1 MSEQSNDTSKNPGAD
16 KDEQHE
22 TARQLTE
29 DALGAYAR
37 GEREKGDK
45 MVEEAKRTD
54 SSAIEEVIQ
63 DLDEDAGSDH
73 TVPREM
79 ADSLLRNRR
88 FGHGLVTASPGV
100 SSGRSGYL
108 PPSQQ
113 ACAGRSDGK
122 RTASPFA
129 AAPAG

>member
-1 MSEQSNDTSKNPGAD
+1 LAGIQASSQQQERRMSDQSNDNAKNPGAD

-73 TVPREM
+73 TVPKGN
-79 ADSLLRNRR
+79 A
-88 FGHGLVTASPGV
+88 
-100 SSGRSGYL
+100 
-108 PPSQQ
+108 
-113 ACAGRSDGK
+113 
-122 RTASPFA
+122 
-129 AAPAG
+129 